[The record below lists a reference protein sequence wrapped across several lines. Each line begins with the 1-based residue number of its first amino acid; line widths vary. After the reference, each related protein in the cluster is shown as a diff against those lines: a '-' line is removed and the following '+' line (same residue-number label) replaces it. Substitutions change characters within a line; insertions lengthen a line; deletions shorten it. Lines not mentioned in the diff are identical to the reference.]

1 MSCYENAVEYIKVD
15 TTATLAP
22 GLLLIFCIAILLK
35 HSAGP
40 TCTLLLEMSS
50 KAPGFKK

>member
-1 MSCYENAVEYIKVD
+1 MSCYKNAIEYIKVD

-22 GLLLIFCIAILLK
+22 GLLLIFCTALLLK
-35 HSAGP
+35 HSAA
-40 TCTLLLEMSS
+40 CTLLMEMSS